1 MTEQPAFR
9 VFLSY
14 STKDRR
20 NVREIYKHLAQSKTV
35 VPWFDDKILLPGL
48 EWEREISKAIWG
60 TDVVLICFSPR
71 ALTGRGELDDEIR
84 YALAVAEKRGKAKPP
99 LVVLKL
105 EQCELP
111 PLLHDV
117 PTVNW
122 YEKNWD
128 EQLEEVLQ
136 AQEIPQRPPPATA
149 PTPAGRSG
157 QKNGQKADASKADPS
172 EASSREQPAS
182 TTEGKKPAQQGQG
195 RGSRR
200 DPQEQREFPRKPQ
213 TTPRGR
219 ATTTPSPTGKPWL
232 RYIAGG
238 AISLVIIAAVVLLW
252 REGPGLL
259 ADEGMNGNGPVA
271 TFPPTSTE
279 QLSPALLETSEPFV
293 PAPQSLPTKVTT
305 ATTTFTP
312 TTPTTPIT
320 LTTMPIPTLP
330 LTPTAAIT
338 PTATAVPTPPPP
350 PTPTLPLTPTVV
362 ITPTATPVPTPSP
375 TPPPPPPPTTYTV
388 QSGDTFSGIA
398 SEYGLSVAE
407 LLQLNN
413 MAPEEADNIRPGQ
426 EIIVSR

>member
-1 MTEQPAFR
+1 M
-9 VFLSY
+9 
-14 STKDRR
+14 
-20 NVREIYKHLAQSKTV
+20 REIYKHIAQSETI

-48 EWEREISKAIWG
+48 EWEREISKAVWE

-128 EQLEEVLQ
+128 EHLIEVLQ
-136 AQEIPQRPPPATA
+136 VQEIPQRPPPATV
-149 PTPAGRSG
+149 PTPGRNG
-157 QKNGQKADASKADPS
+157 KKNGQKADASKADTS
-172 EASSREQPAS
+172 EASSREKPAS
-182 TTEGKKPAQQGQG
+182 MTEGKKPSQQGQG
-195 RGSRR
+195 RSSRR
-200 DPQEQREFPRKPQ
+200 DAQEPAEAPRKPQ
-213 TTPRGR
+213 ATPRGR
-219 ATTTPSPTGKPWL
+219 ATTTASPQGKPWL
-232 RYIAGG
+232 RYVAGV

-271 TFPPTSTE
+271 TLPPTDANA
-279 QLSPALLETSEPFV
+279 LSPSLLETSEPFV
-293 PAPQSLPTKVTT
+293 PAPQSLPTKVLTV
-305 ATTTFTP
+305 TTTLTP
-312 TTPTTPIT
+312 TTPTTPTIM
-320 LTTMPIPTLP
+320 LTPTLP

-338 PTATAVPTPPPP
+338 PTATAVPTLPP
-350 PTPTLPLTPTVV
+350 PTPTLPLTPTAV
-362 ITPTATPVPTPSP
+362 ITPTMAITPTVTPIPTP